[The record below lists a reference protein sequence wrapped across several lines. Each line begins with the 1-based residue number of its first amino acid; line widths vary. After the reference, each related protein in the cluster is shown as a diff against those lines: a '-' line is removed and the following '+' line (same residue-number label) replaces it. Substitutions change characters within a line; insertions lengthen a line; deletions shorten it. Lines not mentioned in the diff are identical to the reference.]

1 MQAGVDRTG
10 QTSVHFVMPH
20 HCKGGGVGASD
31 GQRGPQS
38 RGCCRQT
45 EAGCYVLRLDWQGIV
60 SQREKKKKK
69 REAIPTE
76 SLHAW
81 WLAQDGSEPGSGAGA
96 WGGAVVAGGGGVG
109 LEARRG
115 GFVIL
120 RTEGESGHN
129 HYPAKTGAADRQFE
143 SKPNVIQSNSDN
155 PHGPAQP

>member
-69 REAIPTE
+69 EKRSQPRA
-76 SLHAW
+76 SM
-81 WLAQDGSEPGSGAGA
+81 PGGLPKMGLSPG
-96 WGGAVVAGGGGVG
+96 VELVPGVG
-109 LEARRG
+109 PSLRG
-115 GFVIL
+115 VGVLDLRPGVEDLSFCGRKERAATITIL
-120 RTEGESGHN
+120 QKQALQT
-129 HYPAKTGAADRQFE
+129 
-143 SKPNVIQSNSDN
+143 DN
-155 PHGPAQP
+155 LRANQM